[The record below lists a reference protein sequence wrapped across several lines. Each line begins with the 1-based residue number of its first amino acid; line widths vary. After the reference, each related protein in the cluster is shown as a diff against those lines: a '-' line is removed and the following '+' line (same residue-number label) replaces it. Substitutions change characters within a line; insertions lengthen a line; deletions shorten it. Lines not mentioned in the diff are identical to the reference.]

1 MNCFK
6 LYKAICSAVLAL
18 SVLGVPGQGVS
29 GERITITPKIATVL
43 KKAEAYLENIK
54 TMQAEFLQISSN
66 SETATG
72 EILLSRPD
80 NLRIEYAPP
89 TPILIVANGEYLS
102 YVDKEL
108 KQVNHIPVEDTPAA
122 FLLRDDFSF
131 TDGALAVTG
140 FEQQANTV
148 RISVVQ
154 TKDPLAGELTLV
166 FTENP
171 MVLRKWVVIDAQ
183 GVITDL
189 TLLNTRFDF
198 PIPKARFLSDFPE
211 LDLGR

>member
-1 MNCFK
+1 MRT
-6 LYKAICSAVLAL
+6 LAIILTLVLCALVIPRVGAAAV
-18 SVLGVPGQGVS
+18 PI
-29 GERITITPKIATVL
+29 EITPDIEKAL
-43 KKAEAYLENIK
+43 EKAEAYLDDIK

-66 SETATG
+66 GETAEG

-89 TPILIVANGEYLS
+89 TPILIVANGEFLS

-131 TDGALAVTG
+131 TGPELTVTG
-140 FEQQANTV
+140 FERGANTM

-154 TKDPLAGELTLV
+154 TKDPLSGELTLV
-166 FTENP
+166 LTENP

-189 TLLNTRFDF
+189 TLINARFDF
-198 PIPKARFLSDFPE
+198 PIPEKKFLSDFPQ
-211 LDLGR
+211 LDPAGN